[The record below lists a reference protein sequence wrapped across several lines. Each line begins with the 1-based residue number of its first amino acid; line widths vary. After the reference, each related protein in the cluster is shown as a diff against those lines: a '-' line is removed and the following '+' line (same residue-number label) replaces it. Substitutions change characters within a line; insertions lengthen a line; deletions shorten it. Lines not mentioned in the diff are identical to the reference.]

1 MDNFYNNEESN
12 EIMNEELSMSKD
24 DDFTSTL
31 IQQSIVYSP
40 YRNEMEKYI
49 LEVLSEFYEFNNNKI
64 AFLSNRRYN
73 EINYPY
79 YNDYF
84 IVNSNWMKNFLFF
97 YNYKALLPLIKKQ
110 KKKNYYLRT

>member
-1 MDNFYNNEESN
+1 MDNFHNNEESN
-12 EIMNEELSMSKD
+12 EPMNEELSMSKD

-31 IQQSIVYSP
+31 IQQSIVYNP
-40 YRNEMEKYI
+40 HRNEMEKYI

-110 KKKNYYLRT
+110 KKKKFII